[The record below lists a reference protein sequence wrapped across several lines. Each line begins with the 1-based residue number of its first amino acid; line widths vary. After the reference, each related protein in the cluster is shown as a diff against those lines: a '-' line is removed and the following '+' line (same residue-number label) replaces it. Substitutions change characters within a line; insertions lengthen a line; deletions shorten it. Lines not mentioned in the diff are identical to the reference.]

1 MISKTIDYGKT
12 CGIYLISLGA
22 ILFFSMIFR
31 GMLLKRLDLDL
42 FFLIF
47 FMAGYFLTKHNNTA
61 RKWVIVISLIFVI
74 AVFVFAIII
83 PFTGT
88 ENIIVNLLLY
98 RTQGPALAVAYF
110 ALFVV
115 LIFTL
120 IPIMLLYNDKARQ
133 EFKK

>member
-61 RKWVIVISLIFVI
+61 RKWVIGISFIFVI
-74 AVFVFAIII
+74 VVFVFAFII

-88 ENIIVNLLLY
+88 ENIKVNLLFY
-98 RTQGPALAVAYF
+98 RTHEPSFTMTYF
-110 ALFVV
+110 VLFVA
-115 LIFTL
+115 LLFAL
-120 IPIMLLYNDKARQ
+120 IPIMLLHNDNARQ